1 MVVVAVRTAKDA
13 FAIVDGGDA
22 RDYATTGTCSFA
34 SSILTL
40 TRVTFSF
47 SRTLCPPTACSGRV
61 GQRL

>member
-47 SRTLCPPTACSGRV
+47 SRSVHRLACSGRV